1 MKVKLHRARKK
12 LLTTLQEH
20 LREETCTLHVHRP
33 ILRLTGQL
41 RYLFVQAGPLQ
52 VPDDLEARVPR
63 QLGAQP
69 AARVVE
75 DKPLMATC
83 IWMVMGALLLG
94 LILYSLLTPVA
105 VDIKGSAYQRS
116 LPSFALP
123 RPGNVLRSPR
133 TLMGKACTAAF
144 PSLEAYLLLPSA
156 VRSGR

>member
-1 MKVKLHRARKK
+1 M
-12 LLTTLQEH
+12 TTLQEH

-83 IWMVMGALLLG
+83 IWMVMGAFLLG

-105 VDIKGSAYQRS
+105 VYIKGSAYQRS

-133 TLMGKACTAAF
+133 TLMGEACAAAF
-144 PSLEAYLLLPSA
+144 LSLEAYLFLPSA